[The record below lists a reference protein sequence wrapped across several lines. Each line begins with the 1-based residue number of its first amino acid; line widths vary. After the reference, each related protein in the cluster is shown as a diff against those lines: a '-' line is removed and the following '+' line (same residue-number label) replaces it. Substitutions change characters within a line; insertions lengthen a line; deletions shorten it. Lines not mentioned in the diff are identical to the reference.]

1 LVGNVRLGIVYG
13 SIGEYTGTMAV
24 PTIANVRKGVATDNT
39 LGIGE
44 LTAADFLDA
53 ILASSNAAAIRLKNV
68 STTDIT
74 GNQIASYQ

>member
-1 LVGNVRLGIVYG
+1 
-13 SIGEYTGTMAV
+13 MAV

-53 ILASSNAAAIRLKNV
+53 ILASSNAAAVRLKNV